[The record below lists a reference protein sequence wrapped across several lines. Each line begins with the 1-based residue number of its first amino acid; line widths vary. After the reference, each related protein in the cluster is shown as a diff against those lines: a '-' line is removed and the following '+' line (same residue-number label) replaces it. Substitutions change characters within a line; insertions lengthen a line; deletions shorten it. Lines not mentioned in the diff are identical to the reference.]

1 MEVSYK
7 VDHAVLEEN
16 YNLKNGYGILHC
28 SWIIIS
34 MHAHVSV
41 KAFSQGY
48 NRVLASAFWINKFV
62 TKVEIA
68 CKAINLQI
76 IDKTD
81 PHFKYTIALILVVK

>member
-34 MHAHVSV
+34 MHAHVCV

-48 NRVLASAFWINKFV
+48 NRVWPLLS
-62 TKVEIA
+62 E
-68 CKAINLQI
+68 
-76 IDKTD
+76 
-81 PHFKYTIALILVVK
+81 

>member
-28 SWIIIS
+28 SWSIIS

-48 NRVLASAFWINKFV
+48 NRVWPLLSV
-62 TKVEIA
+62 
-68 CKAINLQI
+68 
-76 IDKTD
+76 
-81 PHFKYTIALILVVK
+81 

>member
-28 SWIIIS
+28 FRTIIS

-41 KAFSQGY
+41 KAFLQGY
-48 NRVLASAFWINKFV
+48 NRVWPLLS
-62 TKVEIA
+62 E
-68 CKAINLQI
+68 
-76 IDKTD
+76 
-81 PHFKYTIALILVVK
+81 